1 MNDAHLV
8 RPDGAFERQVFVLR
22 ARRTAAPGPGEP
34 APLRVELDCP
44 GEADTRRFVGIDP
57 VLTYLRGRLTAIA
70 EHGGAPPSPTRA
82 I

>member
-1 MNDAHLV
+1 MSDAHLV

-22 ARRTAAPGPGEP
+22 ARRAAAPGEP
-34 APLRVELDCP
+34 ASPLRVELDCP
-44 GEADTRRFVGIDP
+44 GEADTRRFVGIEP

-82 I
+82 T

>member
-1 MNDAHLV
+1 MSDAHLV

-22 ARRTAAPGPGEP
+22 ARRPAAPGRGD
-34 APLRVELDCP
+34 LRIELDCP